1 MTRIDGVA
9 QPITHLLTAIV
20 LCHNR
25 SHDAVR
31 QLRVFEKSN
40 FRHPVI
46 VADSSEVEEAARI
59 REAVPSHVQYVRYAP
74 KTSFYDKLASVT
86 ARIETPFVVLIPDRK
101 ITFPHTI
108 DVALTHLINNEDHV
122 AAQGYVVSFHAL
134 ADEVDVNRVLF
145 FTSSI
150 CEEDPLERHYH
161 LMRRYQP
168 WLFGIFRT
176 KAVLAAA
183 NQTKSVSGAMF
194 QEIMFANVMVLQG
207 KFARIRQILT
217 FQSPEHSFNSL
228 VRTHPFYWFLDD
240 PRSFFR
246 HYAYYTKSLA
256 HFISERGVA
265 DATDPKLNKLLDTIH
280 TLWLHSNFNYGVLSY
295 ACQLQLG
302 YPLAPI
308 PDPRAPLPRLA
319 VSPADKIHKHGK
331 RCYIWRDEVLNAEPK
346 NEIDITSDEIDRVER
361 QLDFYFDD

>member
-1 MTRIDGVA
+1 MTQIDGVA
-9 QPITHLLTAIV
+9 QPITGPLTAIV

-31 QLRVFEKSN
+31 QLRVFEKTN

-46 VADSSEVEEAARI
+46 VADSSEVQQAARI
-59 REAVPSHVQYVRYAP
+59 REAVPSHIQYVRYAP
-74 KTSFYDKLASVT
+74 ETSFYDKLANVI
-86 ARIETPFVVLIPDRK
+86 AHIETPFVVLIPDRK

-122 AAQGYVVSFHAL
+122 AAQGYVVRFQEL
-134 ADEVDVNRVLF
+134 TDEVDVNRVLF

-150 CEEDPLERHYH
+150 CEENPLERHYH

-168 WLFGIFRT
+168 WLFGVFRT
-176 KAVLAAA
+176 KPVLAAA
-183 NQTKSVSGAMF
+183 IQAKSVSGAMF
-194 QEIMFANVMVLQG
+194 QEIMFANAMVLQG
-207 KFARIRQILT
+207 KFGRIRQILT
-217 FQSPEHSFNSL
+217 FQSPEHSFNPL

-246 HYAYYTKSLA
+246 HYTYYTKSLA

-265 DATDPKLNKLLDTIH
+265 ATTDRKLIKLLDTIH
-280 TLWLHSNFNYGVLSY
+280 TLWLHSNFDYGVLSY

-302 YPLAPI
+302 YPIAPI
-308 PDPRAPLPRLA
+308 PDPRSPLPRRA
-319 VSPADKIHKHGK
+319 VSPADKIHKHG
-331 RCYIWRDEVLNAEPK
+331 RRYYIWRDEVLNAEPK
-346 NEIDITSDEIDRVER
+346 NEIHITADEVDRVER
-361 QLDFYFDD
+361 QLNFYFGD

>member
-1 MTRIDGVA
+1 M
-9 QPITHLLTAIV
+9 
-20 LCHNR
+20 
-25 SHDAVR
+25 VR
-31 QLRVFEKSN
+31 QLRLFEKAN
-40 FRHPVI
+40 FRHALV
-46 VADSSEVEEAARI
+46 VADSSEVEEAARL
-59 REAVPSHVQYVRYAP
+59 REAVPSHIQYVHCAP
-74 KTSFYDKLASVT
+74 KISFYEKLASVI
-86 ARIETPFVVLIPDRK
+86 AHIKTPFVVLIPDRK

-108 DVALTHLINNEDHV
+108 DAALTHLIDNEDHV
-122 AAQGYVVSFHAL
+122 AAQGYVVSFQAL

-150 CEEDPLERHYH
+150 AEDDPLERHYH

-183 NQTKSVSGAMF
+183 IQAKSVAGAMF
-194 QEIMFANVMVLQG
+194 QEIMFANAMVLQG
-207 KFARIRQILT
+207 KFGRVRQILT
-217 FQSPEHSFNSL
+217 FQPPEHSFNPL

-256 HFISERGVA
+256 HFISQRGVLP
-265 DATDPKLNKLLDTIH
+265 ATDPKLNKLLDTIH
-280 TLWLHSNFNYGVLSY
+280 TLWLHSNFNYGILSY

-308 PDPRAPLPRLA
+308 PDPRVPLPRRA
-319 VSPADKIHKHGK
+319 VNAADKIHRYGK

-346 NEIDITSDEIDRVER
+346 NEIRITPDEIDRVER